1 MPLRT
6 TGPITPLL
14 IGGLAVAGV
23 GDHTV
28 GRDDAHAPP
37 LFGQEEPAIGQRCD
51 RVDFQ
56 ADLADIEQPVV
67 DLTPAPAVS
76 SFVFY
81 EGDAFPAWRG
91 QMLVGS
97 LRAADLFRVRIDGD
111 RFVEKETL
119 IEDLARVRDVEVGVD
134 GLVYLLL
141 EHAAGWTIAR
151 LVPAV
156 AG

>member
-1 MPLRT
+1 M
-6 TGPITPLL
+6 
-14 IGGLAVAGV
+14 
-23 GDHTV
+23 
-28 GRDDAHAPP
+28 
-37 LFGQEEPAIGQRCD
+37 
-51 RVDFQ
+51 
-56 ADLADIEQPVV
+56 
-67 DLTPAPAVS
+67 
-76 SFVFY
+76 FY

-119 IEDLARVRDVEVGVD
+119 IEDLARVRDIEVGVD

-141 EHAAGWTIAR
+141 EHASGWTIAR